1 MCLLFTKKVLHPKGF
16 FLCDRE
22 PCCAASHNIYNMVS
36 TCDFHND
43 ILTAKGMPA
52 AEDTAGLD
60 CGVFAL
66 YKGNRSFSQL
76 FALAESFVQCNE
88 NPRVRIAF
96 EELSEITDCELETL
110 ISLRPAYATLTWNFE
125 NDLAYGC
132 YSDGRLKA
140 RGKEVCRQLMA
151 GGVPIDTAHLCKRSF
166 FDVCDCGN
174 GLVDSHTCFS
184 SVREHVRNIDEEQVS
199 LLRERDA
206 PIGIAFVGAFL
217 AEGGAG
223 AEDVVRHV
231 DWYVQKYGAAG
242 IGFGT
247 DFYGTQ
253 DLPRGIRNYKNL
265 FVLVEKFLKIGY
277 NEEVIE
283 QIFYHNLTNF
293 LFVIKTN
300 DGHEHLR
307 KSFNHAVRK

>member
-1 MCLLFTKKVLHPKGF
+1 M
-16 FLCDRE
+16 
-22 PCCAASHNIYNMVS
+22 
-36 TCDFHND
+36 
-43 ILTAKGMPA
+43 
-52 AEDTAGLD
+52 
-60 CGVFAL
+60 
-66 YKGNRSFSQL
+66 
-76 FALAESFVQCNE
+76 
-88 NPRVRIAF
+88 
-96 EELSEITDCELETL
+96 
-110 ISLRPAYATLTWNFE
+110 
-125 NDLAYGC
+125 
-132 YSDGRLKA
+132 
-140 RGKEVCRQLMA
+140 
-151 GGVPIDTAHLCKRSF
+151 
-166 FDVCDCGN
+166 
-174 GLVDSHTCFS
+174 
-184 SVREHVRNIDEEQVS
+184 
-199 LLRERDA
+199 
-206 PIGIAFVGAFL
+206 GAFL

-293 LFVIKTN
+293 LFGSKTN